1 MEAQNTPATPV
12 QAPVAP
18 EAPAAP
24 AAAAPAAPK
33 KKKTGLIIGIV
44 VTILVLCGAGA
55 AAAYFL
61 FFNKNNP
68 EQMFADN
75 ISDIL
80 SGKIENIKFNGAFKF
95 PTSEFSA
102 SIYGEASAKSKAGKV
117 GVKMIATGMNM
128 GADFIIKDN
137 DAYVKTEGLSEGIS
151 LFALFAGGSMSG
163 MSGMSNMSALSTIMD
178 QIDGNWYHL
187 DSSSASSFVTVFST
201 SSTCAEVFQN
211 DGNLSKLGEIFKA
224 NPFVTLK
231 SGDNNIAKK
240 KGEVY
245 RVNFDSSKFTAL
257 INAIKADATLGKYS
271 SCFDSASI
279 NQSSA
284 TMPLYIEFSDGKISR
299 LYLDLATAG
308 AVDIDIEYPA
318 SLDINAPA
326 SYKEFSSVFGNLTG
340 SSSSK
345 GFDLSSIIDS
355 SYGSDYDFDFDDD
368 DYDFDFD
375 YDYDDDDEDYDY
387 DFDLSDLLDL

>member
-1 MEAQNTPATPV
+1 MEAQPTPATPA

-18 EAPAAP
+18 AAPAAP
-24 AAAAPAAPK
+24 VAAAPAAPK

-61 FFNKNNP
+61 FFNKANP

-80 SGKIENIKFNGAFKF
+80 SGKIENIKINGQFKF
-95 PTSEFSA
+95 PTSELSA
-102 SIYGEASAKSKAGKV
+102 TIYGEASAKSKAGKV
-117 GVKMIATGMNM
+117 GARMTATGMNM

-137 DAYVKTEGLSEGIS
+137 EAYVKTEGLSQGIA
-151 LFALFAGGSMSG
+151 LFALIPGGGTSG
-163 MSGMSNMSALSTIMD
+163 LRSMSALSGIIEE
-178 QIDGNWYHL
+178 IDGTWYHL
-187 DSSSASSFVTVFST
+187 DSSSASSMVTVSST
-201 SSTCAEVFQN
+201 SSTCTEIFKN
-211 DGNLSKLGEIFKA
+211 DENLSKIGELYKA

-245 RVNFDSSKFTAL
+245 RVNFDSSKFANL

-284 TMPLYIEFSDGKISR
+284 TMPLYVEFSDGKISR

-318 SLDINAPA
+318 SLDINAP
-326 SYKEFSSVFGNLTG
+326 SNYKEFSSAFGNLT
-340 SSSSK
+340 SPKSTK

-355 SYGSDYDFDFDDD
+355 SYGSDYDYDFDFDDD

-375 YDYDDDDEDYDY
+375 FDYDDE
-387 DFDLSDLLDL
+387 DFDLSSLLDL

>member
-1 MEAQNTPATPV
+1 MEAQPTPATPA

-18 EAPAAP
+18 AAPAAP
-24 AAAAPAAPK
+24 VAAAPAAPK

-61 FFNKNNP
+61 FFNKANP

-80 SGKIENIKFNGAFKF
+80 SGKIENIKINGQFKF
-95 PTSEFSA
+95 PTSEISA
-102 SIYGEASAKSKAGKV
+102 TIYGEASAKSKAGKV
-117 GVKMIATGMNM
+117 GARMTATGMNM

-137 DAYVKTEGLSEGIS
+137 EAYVKTEGLSQGIA
-151 LFALFAGGSMSG
+151 LFALIPGGGTSG
-163 MSGMSNMSALSTIMD
+163 LRNMSALSSIIEE
-178 QIDGNWYHL
+178 IDGTWYHL
-187 DSSSASSFVTVFST
+187 DSSSASSMITVSST
-201 SSTCAEVFQN
+201 SSTCTEVFQN
-211 DGNLSKLGEIFKA
+211 DGNLSKLGELFKA

-326 SYKEFSSVFGNLTG
+326 SYKEFSSVFGNLT
-340 SSSSK
+340 SPKSTK

-375 YDYDDDDEDYDY
+375 FDYDDE
-387 DFDLSDLLDL
+387 DFDLSSLLDL

>member
-1 MEAQNTPATPV
+1 MEAQPTPATPA

-18 EAPAAP
+18 AAPAAP
-24 AAAAPAAPK
+24 VAAAPAAPK

-61 FFNKNNP
+61 FFNKANP

-80 SGKIENIKFNGAFKF
+80 SGKIENIKINGQFKF
-95 PTSEFSA
+95 PTSEISA
-102 SIYGEASAKSKAGKV
+102 TIYGEASAKSKAGKV
-117 GVKMIATGMNM
+117 GARMTATGMNM

-137 DAYVKTEGLSEGIS
+137 DAYVKTEGLSQG
-151 LFALFAGGSMSG
+151 FALFALIPGGGTSG
-163 MSGMSNMSALSTIMD
+163 LRNMSALSSIIEE
-178 QIDGNWYHL
+178 IDGTWYHL
-187 DSSSASSFVTVFST
+187 DSSSASSMITVSST
-201 SSTCAEVFQN
+201 SSTCAEVFKN
-211 DGNLSKLGEIFKA
+211 NENLSKLGELFKA

-240 KGEVY
+240 KGDVY

-284 TMPLYIEFSDGKISR
+284 TMPLYVEFSDGKVSR
-299 LYLDLATAG
+299 IYLDLATAG
-308 AVDIDIEYPA
+308 AIDIDIEYPA
-318 SLDINAPA
+318 SLDINAP
-326 SYKEFSSVFGNLTG
+326 SNYKEFSSAFGNLT
-340 SSSSK
+340 SPKSTK

-375 YDYDDDDEDYDY
+375 FDYDDE
-387 DFDLSDLLDL
+387 DFDLSSLLDL

>member
-18 EAPAAP
+18 
-24 AAAAPAAPK
+24 AAPAAPK

-80 SGKIENIKFNGAFKF
+80 SGKIENIKINGQFKF
-95 PTSEFSA
+95 PTSELSA
-102 SIYGEASAKSKAGKV
+102 TIYGEASAKSKAGKV
-117 GVKMIATGMNM
+117 GARMTATGMNM

-137 DAYVKTEGLSEGIS
+137 DAYVKTEGLSQGIA
-151 LFALFAGGSMSG
+151 LFALIPGAGTSG
-163 MSGMSNMSALSTIMD
+163 LSNMSALSTIMD

-187 DSSSASSFVTVFST
+187 DSSSASSFVAVSST

-211 DGNLSKLGEIFKA
+211 DGNLSKLGELFKA

-279 NQSSA
+279 NESSA

-318 SLDINAPA
+318 SLDINTPA

-368 DYDFDFD
+368 DFDFDFD
-375 YDYDDDDEDYDY
+375 YNYDDDDDEDYDF

>member
-12 QAPVAP
+12 QAPVAS

-80 SGKIENIKFNGAFKF
+80 SGKIENIKINGQFKF
-95 PTSEFSA
+95 PTSELSA
-102 SIYGEASAKSKAGKV
+102 TIYGEASAKSKAGKV
-117 GVKMIATGMNM
+117 GARMTATGMNM
-128 GADFIIKDN
+128 GADLIFKDN
-137 DAYVKTEGLSEGIS
+137 DAYVKTEGLSQGIA
-151 LFALFAGGSMSG
+151 LFALIPGAGTSG
-163 MSGMSNMSALSTIMD
+163 LSNMSALSTIMN

-187 DSSSASSFVTVFST
+187 DSSSAASSFVTVSST

-211 DGNLSKLGEIFKA
+211 DGNLSKLGELFKA

-279 NQSSA
+279 NQTSA

-340 SSSSK
+340 PSSSK

-375 YDYDDDDEDYDY
+375 YDYDDDDEDYDF

>member
-1 MEAQNTPATPV
+1 MEAQPTPATPA

-18 EAPAAP
+18 AAPAAP
-24 AAAAPAAPK
+24 VAAAPAAPK

-61 FFNKNNP
+61 FFNKANP

-95 PTSEFSA
+95 PTSELSA

-117 GVKMIATGMNM
+117 GVKMTATGMNM

-137 DAYVKTEGLSEGIS
+137 DAFVKTEGLSEGIS
-151 LFALFAGGSMSG
+151 LFALLGGGSS
-163 MSGMSNMSALSTIMD
+163 MSNLSALSSIIEE
-178 QIDGNWYHL
+178 IDGTWYHL
-187 DSSSASSFVTVFST
+187 DSSSASSMITVSST
-201 SSTCAEVFQN
+201 SSTCAEVFKN
-211 DGNLSKLGEIFKA
+211 NENLSKLGELFKA

-240 KGEVY
+240 KGDVY

-299 LYLDLATAG
+299 LYLDMATAG
-308 AVDIDIEYPA
+308 AFDIDIEYPA

-345 GFDLSSIIDS
+345 GFDLTSIIDS

-368 DYDFDFD
+368 GEDYDFD
-375 YDYDDDDEDYDY
+375 YDYDDDDDDEDYDF